1 MGETWP
7 ESRSPPPA
15 APPPSPARLTSPGPA
30 AGTAARSEPGAVPG
44 LSCEPGQQQGHQRV
58 PSAVSGLSSEQ
69 GQQREPRAGA
79 ELRTGTAA
87 GPPACPQRGV
97 RAELRAGPPA
107 CPQRVPSAVHVPTML
122 RLLLLAGIL
131 GCGAEQA
138 APLAFTMLQLTRV
151 YRGNSM
157 FRGNASLN
165 GQLSHV
171 LEGNNVTQVIPLE
184 SPDAWARRQDEV
196 IAYLSNFRQLVM
208 LFNKER
214 PTDFT
219 HHLCCH
225 LGCRLYP
232 NGTAQSFYEVT
243 LNRTAFLSFHVPSAT
258 WERRWPGELPV
269 AAFAQ
274 AQLMKYPI
282 TTQDLQYFLNTTCV
296 NLLQAQSARTGRVSG
311 RSRTPLVLGLVLG
324 SLGLLG
330 MALGIFLC
338 TGGSC

>member
-1 MGETWP
+1 MVTL
-7 ESRSPPPA
+7 SPPSVPA
-15 APPPSPARLTSPGPA
+15 
-30 AGTAARSEPGAVPG
+30 V
-44 LSCEPGQQQGHQRV
+44 
-58 PSAVSGLSSEQ
+58 
-69 GQQREPRAGA
+69 
-79 ELRTGTAA
+79 
-87 GPPACPQRGV
+87 
-97 RAELRAGPPA
+97 
-107 CPQRVPSAVHVPTML
+107 
-122 RLLLLAGIL
+122 
-131 GCGAEQA
+131 
-138 APLAFTMLQLTRV
+138 
-151 YRGNSM
+151 
-157 FRGNASLN
+157 
-165 GQLSHV
+165 
-171 LEGNNVTQVIPLE
+171 
-184 SPDAWARRQDEV
+184 
-196 IAYLSNFRQLVM
+196 
-208 LFNKER
+208 
-214 PTDFT
+214 T

-274 AQLMKYPI
+274 QQLMKYPT

-296 NLLQAQSARTGRVSG
+296 SLLQAQSSRTGPCWGQGWGWGRGGVARLSLVSLLPLAGRVSS

>member
-1 MGETWP
+1 
-7 ESRSPPPA
+7 
-15 APPPSPARLTSPGPA
+15 
-30 AGTAARSEPGAVPG
+30 
-44 LSCEPGQQQGHQRV
+44 
-58 PSAVSGLSSEQ
+58 
-69 GQQREPRAGA
+69 
-79 ELRTGTAA
+79 
-87 GPPACPQRGV
+87 
-97 RAELRAGPPA
+97 
-107 CPQRVPSAVHVPTML
+107 ML
-122 RLLLLAGIL
+122 RLLLLLCGAL

-151 YRGNSM
+151 YMGNSM

-165 GQLSHV
+165 GQLSHL
-171 LEGNNVTQVIPLE
+171 LEEHNVTQVLPLE
-184 SPDAWARRQDEV
+184 PPDAWARRQNEV
-196 IAYLSNFRQLVM
+196 ITYLKNFRQLVQ

-214 PTDFT
+214 PTKFT
-219 HHLCCH
+219 QHLCCH
-225 LGCRLYP
+225 LGCRLFP

-274 AQLMKYPI
+274 AQLMKYPV

-296 NLLQAQSARTGRVSG
+296 SILQAQSARTGKVSG
-311 RSRTPLVLGLVLG
+311 RSRAPLVLGLVLG
-324 SLGLLG
+324 SLALLG

>member
-1 MGETWP
+1 
-7 ESRSPPPA
+7 
-15 APPPSPARLTSPGPA
+15 
-30 AGTAARSEPGAVPG
+30 
-44 LSCEPGQQQGHQRV
+44 
-58 PSAVSGLSSEQ
+58 
-69 GQQREPRAGA
+69 
-79 ELRTGTAA
+79 
-87 GPPACPQRGV
+87 
-97 RAELRAGPPA
+97 
-107 CPQRVPSAVHVPTML
+107 ML
-122 RLLLLAGIL
+122 WLLLLLGGVL
-131 GCGAEQA
+131 GCAAEQA

-171 LEGNNVTQVIPLE
+171 LEGNNVTQVLPLE
-184 SPDAWARRQDEV
+184 PPDAWARRQDEV
-196 IAYLSNFRQLVM
+196 ITYLGNFRQLVM
-208 LFNKER
+208 LFHKER

-269 AAFAQ
+269 AAYAQ
-274 AQLMKYPI
+274 QQLMKYPI

-296 NLLQAQSARTGRVSG
+296 SILQAQSARTGKVSG

>member
-1 MGETWP
+1 CP
-7 ESRSPPPA
+7 ASP
-15 APPPSPARLTSPGPA
+15 
-30 AGTAARSEPGAVPG
+30 
-44 LSCEPGQQQGHQRV
+44 
-58 PSAVSGLSSEQ
+58 
-69 GQQREPRAGA
+69 
-79 ELRTGTAA
+79 
-87 GPPACPQRGV
+87 
-97 RAELRAGPPA
+97 
-107 CPQRVPSAVHVPTML
+107 
-122 RLLLLAGIL
+122 
-131 GCGAEQA
+131 A

-171 LEGNNVTQVIPLE
+171 LDEHNVTQVLPLE
-184 SPDAWARRQDEV
+184 PPDAWARRRDEV
-196 IAYLSNFRQLVM
+196 IAYLKNFRQLVQ

-214 PTDFT
+214 PTNFT
-219 HHLCCH
+219 QHLCCH
-225 LGCRLYP
+225 LGCRLFP

-243 LNRTAFLSFHVPSAT
+243 LNRTAFLSFHVPNAT

-296 NLLQAQSARTGRVSG
+296 SILQAQSARTGPWRGRGWGQGRGGVAQSSPPPLSPLAGEVSG
-311 RSRTPLVLGLVLG
+311 RSRAPLVLGLILG
-324 SLGLLG
+324 SLALLG